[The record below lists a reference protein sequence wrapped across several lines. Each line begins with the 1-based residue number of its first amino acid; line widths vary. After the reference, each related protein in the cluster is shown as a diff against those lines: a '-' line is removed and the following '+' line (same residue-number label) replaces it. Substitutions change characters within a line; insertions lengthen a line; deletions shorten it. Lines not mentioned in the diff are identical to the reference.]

1 MILNNL
7 FHKTQIFIFILS
19 LKSKIG
25 MCIGKCEM
33 QDSRIK
39 SLALT
44 FNIFGG
50 CVNSS
55 LCPFAFMAPSKFVI
69 HHNSQNPRSL
79 KVSKLHQNSHDNDI
93 TTMLCKCKIPMS
105 PTLKP
110 QAQQNLRRNA
120 LTQQN
125 PMQKTNKQVIN
136 VEEVEHGMMKLCL
149 YKRMNE
155 IKVPPPIVD
164 CHGNLDG

>member
-1 MILNNL
+1 MILENL
-7 FHKTQIFIFILS
+7 FHKTQIFFSFFKLEI
-19 LKSKIG
+19 KYWNVHR
-25 MCIGKCEM
+25 EM

-39 SLALT
+39 SLAFT

-55 LCPFAFMAPSKFVI
+55 LCPFAFIAPSKFVI
-69 HHNSQNPRSL
+69 NHNSQNPHSL

-105 PTLKP
+105 PTLKR
-110 QAQQNLRRNA
+110 QAQQNIRRNA

-136 VEEVEHGMMKLCL
+136 VKEVEHGVMNYVYMK
-149 YKRMNE
+149 E
-155 IKVPPPIVD
+155 
-164 CHGNLDG
+164 